1 MVKWPNENWLNGGVI
16 LGQMEEFKKII
27 SIFAPKFSENMEKT
41 YKKRIADG
49 LLQRKLAG
57 KGAVLIE
64 GAKWCGK
71 TTTAEQIAKSV
82 KYMTE
87 TGMVDQNIQLA
98 KLNPKL
104 ILKGEIP
111 RLIDEWQVAP
121 QLWDSIRF
129 ESDHGPLGQF
139 ILTGSSVPPDMSQ
152 VIHSGTGRIGW
163 LRMRPMSLWESQESS
178 GEVSLAELFTT
189 PEQIGAINPMDIEQV
204 AFLTCRGGWPLAVD
218 MERDIALDQAFD
230 YVESVEKRD
239 IQKVDGVD
247 RDPVR
252 VHRLLRSLARNQG
265 SQASIGTIRAD
276 MIANEADTLSE
287 DTISSY
293 MKALNQIFVVEDSE
307 AWNPNLRSKTAI
319 RTSDTR
325 YFTDPSIATAALGI
339 GPNDLINDL
348 NTFGLFF
355 ETMAVRDLRVYAEA
369 LNGKVYHFRDKNG
382 LECDAVVHLRDG
394 RYGLVEIKLGGDDL
408 INDGADA
415 LKDLAGKIDTEKMKA
430 PSFMMVLIGVGT
442 YAYRRE
448 DGVYVVPI
456 GCLKD

>member
-1 MVKWPNENWLNGGVI
+1 MV
-16 LGQMEEFKKII
+16 
-27 SIFAPKFSENMEKT
+27 KT
-41 YKKRIADG
+41 YKKRIADS
-49 LLQRKLAG
+49 LLLRKLAG

-87 TGMVDQNIQLA
+87 TGMVEQNVQLA
-98 KLNPKL
+98 RLNPKL
-104 ILKGEIP
+104 LLKGDIP

-121 QLWDSIRF
+121 QLWDSVRF

-139 ILTGSSVPPDMSQ
+139 ILTGSSVPPDMSK

-163 LRMRPMSLWESQESS
+163 LKMRPMSLWESHESS

-189 PEQIGAINPMDIEQV
+189 PGQVGAINSVDIEQL
-204 AFLTCRGGWPLAVD
+204 AFLICRGGWPLAID
-218 MERDIALDQAFD
+218 MEREIALDQAFD

-239 IQKVDGVD
+239 ISKVDGVE
-247 RDPVR
+247 RDAAR

-265 SQASIGTIRAD
+265 SQASFGTIKAD
-276 MIANEADTLSE
+276 LTANEADTLSE
-287 DTISSY
+287 DTIASY
-293 MKALNQIFVVEDSE
+293 CKALKEIFVVEDSE

-339 GPNDLINDL
+339 GPDDLINDL
-348 NTFGLFF
+348 NTFGLLL

-369 LNGKVYHFRDKNG
+369 LNGKVYHYRDKNG

-394 RYGLVEIKLGGDDL
+394 RYGLVEIKLGGDEL
-408 INDGADA
+408 INEGVET
-415 LKDLAGKIDTEKMKA
+415 LKTLASKIDSTKMKE
-430 PSFMMVLIGVGT
+430 PSFMMVLTGVGT
-442 YAYRRE
+442 YAYKRE

-456 GCLKD
+456 TCLKD

>member
-1 MVKWPNENWLNGGVI
+1 MAKWPNENWLNGGII

-247 RDPVR
+247 RDPVK

>member
-1 MVKWPNENWLNGGVI
+1 
-16 LGQMEEFKKII
+16 
-27 SIFAPKFSENMEKT
+27 MEKE

-49 LLQRKLAG
+49 LLLRKLAG

-71 TTTAEQIAKSV
+71 TTTAEQIAKSIL
-82 KYMTE
+82 YMSQ
-87 TGMVDQNIQLA
+87 TGMVEQNVRLA
-98 KLNPKL
+98 SLNPKL
-104 ILKGEIP
+104 LLKGDSP
-111 RLIDEWQVAP
+111 RLIDEWQIAP
-121 QLWDSIRF
+121 QLWDSVRF

-139 ILTGSSVPPDMSQ
+139 ILTGSSVPADMSK
-152 VIHSGTGRIGW
+152 VVHSGTGRIGW
-163 LRMRPMSLWESQESS
+163 LRMRPMSLWESQEST
-178 GEVSLAELFTT
+178 GEVSLGELFAANDQVGGISKI
-189 PEQIGAINPMDIEQV
+189 EIEQL
-204 AFLTCRGGWPLAVD
+204 AFLTCRGGWPLAVEMD
-218 MERDIALDQAFD
+218 RDIALDQAFD
-230 YVESVEKRD
+230 YIEAVEKRD
-239 IQKVDGVD
+239 ISKVDGVE

-265 SQASIGTIRAD
+265 SQASAGTIRAD
-276 MIANEADTLSE
+276 LEANESDSLSE

-293 MKALNQIFVVEDSE
+293 IKALKEIFVVEDSE

-319 RTSDTR
+319 RTNDTR

-339 GPNDLINDL
+339 GPQDLINDL
-348 NTFGLFF
+348 NTFGLVF
-355 ETMAVRDLRVYAEA
+355 ETLAVRDLRVYSEA

-408 INDGADA
+408 IEEGAEA
-415 LKDLAGKIDTEKMKA
+415 LLKLAGKIDLERMKA

-448 DGVYVVPI
+448 DGVYVVPV

>member
-1 MVKWPNENWLNGGVI
+1 MHNMV
-16 LGQMEEFKKII
+16 
-27 SIFAPKFSENMEKT
+27 KT

-49 LLQRKLAG
+49 LLLRKLAG

-87 TGMVDQNIQLA
+87 TGLVEQNVQLA

-104 ILKGEIP
+104 LLRGDIP

-121 QLWDSIRF
+121 QLWDSVRF

-139 ILTGSSVPPDMSQ
+139 ILTGSSVPPDMSK

-163 LRMRPMSLWESQESS
+163 LKMRPMSLWESHESS

-189 PEQIGAINPMDIEQV
+189 PGQVGAINSVDIEQL
-204 AFLTCRGGWPLAVD
+204 AFLICRGGWPLAID
-218 MERDIALDQAFD
+218 MEHEIALDQAFD

-239 IQKVDGVD
+239 ISKVDGVE
-247 RDPVR
+247 RDAVR

-265 SQASIGTIRAD
+265 SQASLGTIKAD
-276 MIANEADTLSE
+276 LTANEADTLSE
-287 DTISSY
+287 DTIASY
-293 MKALNQIFVVEDSE
+293 CKALKEIFVVEDSE

-319 RTSDTR
+319 RTRDTH

-339 GPNDLINDL
+339 GPDDLVNDL
-348 NTFGLFF
+348 NTFGLLL

-369 LNGKVYHFRDKNG
+369 LNGKVYHYRDKNG

-394 RYGLVEIKLGGDDL
+394 RYGLVEIKLGGDEL
-408 INDGADA
+408 INEGVET
-415 LKDLAGKIDTEKMKA
+415 LKTLASKIDSTKMNE
-430 PSFMMVLIGVGT
+430 PSFMMVLTGVGT
-442 YAYRRE
+442 YAYKRE